1 MIYGLDHLGLAK
13 YADLAAAEHPEGWA
27 LGCFSNVFGDALPG
41 VAKVIS
47 TGRCPRVRLQLH
59 WEDDHNEKPD
69 TFRKIEAEAKRVA
82 PFIARHP
89 NIEWRVSGFCEH
101 KLPRHKAEALRNLVM
116 KHMPKGVVYV
126 NCPLL
131 KGGGQTIAGAV
142 NEIHG
147 GDNRTVSGRM
157 DFSFD
162 GTGAFDADV
171 EGFKKK
177 FSKSETF
184 YFWYSG
190 CNGRLN
196 DNDKTP
202 RPQRKAW
209 PTSRYIDSLIYLASV
224 RGDLKIP
231 SDWVCKSH
239 SDRHTT
245 PPEPRAGKPVVIA
258 PNVGNEIV
266 FTTASGQVIAK
277 ADKGAQFI
285 ESRPG
290 KPKRFIYRVLDDW
303 GYLLSEKAKRISGN
317 PVVQIRVKNK
327 VVGQWNLAFR
337 GNAFRG

>member
-1 MIYGLDHLGLAK
+1 MWGLDHLGLAK
-13 YADLAAAEHPEGWA
+13 YADLAAEEHPAGWA

-41 VAKVIS
+41 VAKVLA
-47 TGRCPRVRLQLH
+47 TNRCPRVRLQLH

-82 PFIARHP
+82 PFIARYP

-101 KLPRHKAEALRNLVM
+101 KLNKARAETLKNIVM
-116 KHMPKGVVYV
+116 KHMPKGVMYV

-131 KGGGQTIAGAV
+131 KGGGQTIAGVV
-142 NEIHG
+142 NEIHA
-147 GDNRTVSGRM
+147 GDNRVVSGRM

-171 EGFKKK
+171 EAFKKK
-177 FSKSETF
+177 FSSSETF

-196 DNDKTP
+196 DADKTP
-202 RPQRKAW
+202 RPKRKAW
-209 PTSRYIDSLIYLASV
+209 PTSRYIDSLIYLSTT
-224 RGDLKIP
+224 RGIVNIP
-231 SDWVCKSH
+231 NDWICKSH

-258 PNVGNEIV
+258 PDQGKWIT
-266 FTTASGQVIAK
+266 FTTHSGQRIAK
-277 ADKGAQFI
+277 AERGAIF
-285 ESRPG
+285 EEKRPG
-290 KPKRFIYRVLDDW
+290 KPKRYIYRILDDW

-317 PVVQIRVKNK
+317 PVVQIRVGNK
-327 VVGQWNLAFR
+327 VVGLLNLAFR
-337 GNAFRG
+337 GGTFRQ